1 MKGVVAM
8 DKFDEIDIGNYI
20 LSKFQLNEDR
30 EEEIGRIILSYFL
43 DKHEGYKI
51 LKRDLS
57 KYINTLLFLFNEETI
72 ISNKLVKFSND
83 AYIKYR
89 VFKLNEPLDGRYEIL
104 INDFSEICNKFIIV
118 DELESFSTGAGRKL
132 MKEFLKNVTGIPIIL
147 KAGITSKGLYENGN
161 IKEHLTKLERY
172 YNKLGFVSINNIIGC
187 YTESISMLN
196 INGGNIDERSLKT
209 IRENR

>member
-1 MKGVVAM
+1 M

-72 ISNKLVKFSND
+72 ISSKLVKFSND

-104 INDFSEICNKFIIV
+104 INDFSEICNKFIII
-118 DELESFSTGAGRKL
+118 DELEAFSKGAGRKL
-132 MKEFLKNVTGIPIIL
+132 MKEFLKNVTGIPVIL

-187 YTESISMLN
+187 YTESISMIN
-196 INGGNIDERSLKT
+196 TNGGNIDGKFLKT
-209 IRENR
+209 ISENRCR